1 MKSIVFDKQQET
13 LFVAVLKGDYTTLQ
27 NLLSGGQ
34 SINTCRQADGFT
46 PLFIAVS
53 YNNVPML
60 KFLLSKGGDPTLKSK
75 ANTTALDLAVSS
87 LDFSPAL
94 VENLLSCDKHAGIKF
109 EYYKFARNEKY
120 DAAMVSIVRKYTDTN
135 YIPSTSDFS
144 QIYGVHQVKEPLA
157 LDESD
162 NYTDWDF
169 PPSELIGGT
178 S

>member
-1 MKSIVFDKQQET
+1 MKSIVFDKQHE
-13 LFVAVLKGDYTTLQ
+13 LFVAVLKGDYTTIQ

-34 SINTCRQADGFT
+34 NINTCRQTDGFT

-60 KFLLSKGGDPTLKSK
+60 KFLLSKGADPTLKSK
-75 ANTTALDLAVSS
+75 SNHTALDLAVSS

-109 EYYKFARNEKY
+109 EYYKFARNGKY
-120 DAAMVSIVRKYTDTN
+120 DADMVSIVRKYSDTN
-135 YIPSTSDFS
+135 YIPSTSDFP
-144 QIYGVHQVKEPLA
+144 QIYGVHQAKEPLA
-157 LDESD
+157 LDESY
-162 NYTDWDF
+162 NYTDWDL
-169 PPSELIGGT
+169 PSSELIGET